1 MPDALDHLAG
11 YAPRTLATMHGTSFE
26 GDGAAALRGLAGAWR
41 CPSLS
46 AHPGM
51 LATAGW
57 LGG

>member
-11 YAPRTLATMHGTSFE
+11 YAPHTLATMHGTSFE
-26 GDGAAALRGLAGAWR
+26 GDGSAALRGLAGAWR
-41 CPSLS
+41 SRTRTT
-46 AHPGM
+46 PGT

>member
-1 MPDALDHLAG
+1 MPAALDHLAG

-41 CPSLS
+41 CRPSR
-46 AHPGM
+46 PTTGT